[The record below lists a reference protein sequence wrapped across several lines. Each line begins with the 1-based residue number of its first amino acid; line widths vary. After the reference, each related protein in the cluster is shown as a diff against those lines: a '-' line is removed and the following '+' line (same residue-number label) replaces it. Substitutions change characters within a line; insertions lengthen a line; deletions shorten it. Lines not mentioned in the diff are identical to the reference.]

1 MYHAFTHHE
10 YLSCQSPQTMSI
22 LITKNTLHQLHLKKK
37 SNPAF
42 LGDKNIKDKN
52 GNRPL
57 DKDIGRVTI
66 KILHSLNVQLKLR
79 HKVTEYTTYNASK
92 RIHHPIYNIQLARR
106 YVSIESLNVFL

>member
-22 LITKNTLHQLHLKKK
+22 LITKNTPTPSEKKK
-37 SNPAF
+37 KNVILPF
-42 LGDKNIKDKN
+42 LATKMATGT
-52 GNRPL
+52 L
-57 DKDIGRVTI
+57 DKDIDRVTI

-92 RIHHPIYNIQLARR
+92 RIHHPIYNIQLAKR